1 MNLLYSIKKA
11 NRTLEQLYDFY
22 ITVTRS
28 LEALDQDIDTTMIL
42 DLVEL
47 PKLEI
52 EEKALFASS
61 NK

>member
-1 MNLLYSIKKA
+1 M
-11 NRTLEQLYDFY
+11 TFD

-28 LEALDQDIDTTMIL
+28 LEALDQDIDTMMIS

-52 EEKALFASS
+52 DEKYLFASS